1 MEKTQLQQLIESLV
15 AEELNDM
22 AIRQF
27 KTVGDWNKPSS
38 FRDKTDR
45 ALLTSP
51 KAVQKIQ
58 RQWSKTPYDFNM
70 YLVNDPRVNKSE
82 FRERGAVEIG
92 FVRDAMHITPEEIP
106 DPGPGE
112 ITIIYTGNSGDQRKM
127 ASGWILAH
135 RFGHALARSGGGRG
149 AVGTEWNEFTAR
161 LKGLVTEILGDVY
174 GINIAEKERQRWG
187 GGDKILKYVAQQLG
201 TMKSARDSNMRS
213 WYEFAYELLAQY
225 LITGNIKFNPLPDRI
240 VTGIA
245 GWGRKETRGVH
256 PDAQGIQQT
265 YNTHDLEYYAQ
276 ELEQMLENVLDRA
289 MGQIFVM

>member
-27 KTVGDWNKPSS
+27 KTVGDWNKSSS

-45 ALLTSP
+45 ALLTNP

-82 FRERGAVEIG
+82 FREVG
-92 FVRDAMHITPEEIP
+92 VRSLSTIRDGMKLTSEEVP

-112 ITIIYTGNSGDQRKM
+112 ITIIYTGNFGDQRKM

-135 RFGHALARSGGGRG
+135 RFGHALAASRG
-149 AVGTEWNEFTAR
+149 TYVGNEWNEFTSR
-161 LKGLVTEILGDVY
+161 LKELVAEILQDVY
-174 GINIAEKERQRWG
+174 GINVSEKERRQWG
-187 GGDKILKYVAQQLG
+187 GGDKILKYVARQLG
-201 TMKSARDSNMRS
+201 TMKSARDNNMRS

-225 LITGNIKFNPLPDRI
+225 LITGKIKFNPLPDRI

-265 YNTHDLEYYAQ
+265 YNNHDLEYYAQ

-289 MGQIFVM
+289 MGNIFVM